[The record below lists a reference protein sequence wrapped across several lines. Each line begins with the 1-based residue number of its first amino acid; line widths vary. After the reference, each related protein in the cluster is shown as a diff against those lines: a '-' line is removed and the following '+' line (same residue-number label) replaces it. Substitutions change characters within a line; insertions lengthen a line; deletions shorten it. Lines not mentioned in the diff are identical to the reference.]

1 MCSVCDNQLLETGNN
16 AGESLPPFFFF
27 KFNILL
33 RMSGISLMDE
43 RLTGRY
49 YKDMLNC
56 DQENM
61 LEYWNSIGYSFWISI
76 HLVPLVDLF
85 YKYPAFGFKAEKW
98 VTLYDLGE
106 KLKGMSEFLLEWNFF
121 SRYFLVNRLLSESYS
136 WLFITINFL
145 LKM

>member
-49 YKDMLNC
+49 YKDM
-56 DQENM
+56 
-61 LEYWNSIGYSFWISI
+61 
-76 HLVPLVDLF
+76 
-85 YKYPAFGFKAEKW
+85 
-98 VTLYDLGE
+98 
-106 KLKGMSEFLLEWNFF
+106 KL
-121 SRYFLVNRLLSESYS
+121 
-136 WLFITINFL
+136 
-145 LKM
+145 

>member
-1 MCSVCDNQLLETGNN
+1 MRGKASHL
-16 AGESLPPFFFF
+16 FFFF

-61 LEYWNSIGYSFWISI
+61 LEY
-76 HLVPLVDLF
+76 
-85 YKYPAFGFKAEKW
+85 
-98 VTLYDLGE
+98 
-106 KLKGMSEFLLEWNFF
+106 
-121 SRYFLVNRLLSESYS
+121 
-136 WLFITINFL
+136 
-145 LKM
+145 